1 MGVRP
6 RLDILLAGGA
16 GLDVRLNDKLGAT
29 LGLLYSYGLRAP
41 YESRGASV
49 RTLTLRGG
57 LVYRIH

>member
-1 MGVRP
+1 M
-6 RLDILLAGGA
+6 DILLAGGA

-41 YESRGASV
+41 YGSGDSV